1 MLVTSIGLIEELKD
15 KSILVNICT
24 FLNKRV
30 LMKHR
35 IFLIMLIKTIKEKNL
50 KIFLVHI
57 KQKGMILN

>member
-1 MLVTSIGLIEELKD
+1 
-15 KSILVNICT
+15 
-24 FLNKRV
+24 
-30 LMKHR
+30 MKHR